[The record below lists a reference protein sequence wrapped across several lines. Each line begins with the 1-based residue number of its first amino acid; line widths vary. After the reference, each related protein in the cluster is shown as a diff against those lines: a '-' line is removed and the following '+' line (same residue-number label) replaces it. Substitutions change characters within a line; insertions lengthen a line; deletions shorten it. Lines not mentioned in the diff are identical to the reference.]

1 MIFSRGAKNFKQ
13 KMNWFQKVSLDPEF
27 RHHYDTI
34 VRQSFFIKIICGGTS
49 HIRFIVEV
57 YKKCYY
63 VDG

>member
-1 MIFSRGAKNFKQ
+1 MALFGQGSKVELEPYLKNY
-13 KMNWFQKVSLDPEF
+13 S
-27 RHHYDTI
+27 DTI
-34 VRQSFFIKIICGGTS
+34 VCQSFFIKIICGGTS

>member
-1 MIFSRGAKNFKQ
+1 MLKKNRRFFT
-13 KMNWFQKVSLDPEF
+13 WFQKVSLDSKIE
-27 RHHYDTI
+27 HYSDTI
-34 VRQSFFIKIICGGTS
+34 VCQSFFIKIICGGTS

>member
-1 MIFSRGAKNFKQ
+1 MLKKNDHFL
-13 KMNWFQKVSLDPEF
+13 MSFQKVWLEPIGK
-27 RHHYDTI
+27 HYSDTI
-34 VRQSFFIKIICGGTS
+34 KCQSFFIKIICGGTS